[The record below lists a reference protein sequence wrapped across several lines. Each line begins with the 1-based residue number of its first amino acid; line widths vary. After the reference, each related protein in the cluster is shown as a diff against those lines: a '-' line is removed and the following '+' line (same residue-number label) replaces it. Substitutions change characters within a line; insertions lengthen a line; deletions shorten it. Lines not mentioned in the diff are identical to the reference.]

1 MPPGDHLLEF
11 AITAFVLIVV
21 PGPSVL
27 FVVSRGV
34 ALGRKAALAT
44 VAGNTAGVMV
54 QAILIALGLGALV
67 ERSDAAF
74 TAVKLVG
81 AVYLVVL
88 GLRML
93 RNRHGLAAL
102 HDATEVPKGTR
113 RIVREGFVVGFT
125 NPKAVVVFTVI
136 IPQFADPSRGHVP
149 LQLLVLAIV
158 FLTIGVISD
167 SAWAIASGS
176 ARNWIARSPGR
187 LEALAGA
194 GGVVLI
200 GLGLRLAVT
209 GRKDY

>member
-54 QAILIALGLGALV
+54 QAILVALGLGALV

-74 TAVKLVG
+74 TAVKLIG

-176 ARNWIARSPGR
+176 ARNWIARSRGR

-209 GRKDY
+209 GRKD

>member
-136 IPQFADPSRGHVP
+136 IPQFADPSHGHVP

-176 ARNWIARSPGR
+176 ARNWIARSRGR

-209 GRKDY
+209 GRKD

>member
-27 FVVSRGV
+27 FVISRGV

-54 QAILIALGLGALV
+54 QAILVAIGLGAIV

-81 AVYLVVL
+81 AAYLVVL

-125 NPKAVVVFTVI
+125 NPKAVVVFTVV

-149 LQLLVLAIV
+149 LQLLVLGIV

-176 ARNWIARSPGR
+176 ARTWIARSRGR

-209 GRKDY
+209 GRKD

>member
-44 VAGNTAGVMV
+44 VAGNTAGVML

-113 RIVREGFVVGFT
+113 RIVREGFIVGFT
-125 NPKAVVVFTVI
+125 NPKAVVVFTVV

-149 LQLLVLAIV
+149 LQLLVLGIV

-176 ARNWIARSPGR
+176 ARTWIARSRGR

-209 GRKDY
+209 GRKD

>member
-34 ALGRKAALAT
+34 ALGRRAALAT

-54 QAILIALGLGALV
+54 QAILVALGLGALV

-74 TAVKLVG
+74 TAVKLIG

-113 RIVREGFVVGFT
+113 RIVREGFIVGFT
-125 NPKAVVVFTVI
+125 NPKAVVVFTVV

-149 LQLLVLAIV
+149 LQLLVLGLV

-176 ARNWIARSPGR
+176 ARTWIARSRGR

-209 GRKDY
+209 GRKD

>member
-1 MPPGDHLLEF
+1 MPPGDRLLEF

-54 QAILIALGLGALV
+54 QAILVALGLGAVV
-67 ERSDAAF
+67 EHSDAAF

-81 AVYLVVL
+81 AAYLVVL
-88 GLRML
+88 GVRML
-93 RNRHGLAAL
+93 RNRRGLAAL
-102 HDATEVPKGTR
+102 HDATEAPKGTR

-176 ARNWIARSPGR
+176 ARTWIARSRGR

-200 GLGLRLAVT
+200 GLGVRLAVT
-209 GRKDY
+209 GRHD

>member
-11 AITAFVLIVV
+11 AATAFVLIVV

-93 RNRHGLAAL
+93 RNRHRLAAL
-102 HDATEVPKGTR
+102 HDPTEVPKGTR

-158 FLTIGVISD
+158 FLTIGLISD

-176 ARNWIARSPGR
+176 ARNWIARSRGR

-209 GRKDY
+209 GRKD

>member
-1 MPPGDHLLEF
+1 MPPGGHLLEF

-176 ARNWIARSPGR
+176 ARNWIARSRGR

-209 GRKDY
+209 GRKD

>member
-88 GLRML
+88 GVRML
-93 RNRHGLAAL
+93 RDRHSLAAL

-125 NPKAVVVFTVI
+125 NPKAVVVFTVL
-136 IPQFADPSRGHVP
+136 IPQFADPARGHVP

-176 ARNWIARSPGR
+176 ARTWIARSRGR
-187 LEALAGA
+187 LEALAGV

-209 GRKDY
+209 GRKD

>member
-34 ALGRKAALAT
+34 ALGRRAALAT

-54 QAILIALGLGALV
+54 QAILVALGLGALV

-74 TAVKLVG
+74 TAVKLIG

-113 RIVREGFVVGFT
+113 RIVREGFIVGFT

-176 ARNWIARSPGR
+176 ARTWIARSRGR

-209 GRKDY
+209 GRHD

>member
-54 QAILIALGLGALV
+54 QAILVALGLGALV

-74 TAVKLVG
+74 TAIKLIG

-113 RIVREGFVVGFT
+113 RIVREGFIVGFT
-125 NPKAVVVFTVI
+125 NPKAVVVFTVV

-149 LQLLVLAIV
+149 LQLLVLGIV

-176 ARNWIARSPGR
+176 ARTWIARSRWR

-209 GRKDY
+209 GRKD

>member
-27 FVVSRGV
+27 FVISRGV

-54 QAILIALGLGALV
+54 QAVLVAIGLGAIV

-81 AVYLVVL
+81 AAYLVVL

-125 NPKAVVVFTVI
+125 NPKAVVVFTVV

-149 LQLLVLAIV
+149 LQLLVLGIV

-176 ARNWIARSPGR
+176 ARTWIARSRGR

-209 GRKDY
+209 GRKD

>member
-54 QAILIALGLGALV
+54 QAILVALGLGALV

-113 RIVREGFVVGFT
+113 RIVREGFIVGFT
-125 NPKAVVVFTVI
+125 NPKAVVVFTVV

-149 LQLLVLAIV
+149 LQLLVLGIV

-176 ARNWIARSPGR
+176 ARTWIARSRGR

-209 GRKDY
+209 GRKD

>member
-1 MPPGDHLLEF
+1 MPPGDHLVEF

-54 QAILIALGLGALV
+54 QAILVALGLGALV

-93 RNRHGLAAL
+93 RNRHALAAL

-113 RIVREGFVVGFT
+113 RIMREGFVVGFT
-125 NPKAVVVFTVI
+125 NPKAVVVFTVV

-149 LQLLVLAIV
+149 LQLLVLGIV

-176 ARNWIARSPGR
+176 ARTWIARSRGR

-209 GRKDY
+209 GRKD

>member
-54 QAILIALGLGALV
+54 QAILVALGLGALV

-74 TAVKLVG
+74 TAVKLIG

-102 HDATEVPKGTR
+102 HDATEVPRGTR
-113 RIVREGFVVGFT
+113 RIVREGFIVGFT
-125 NPKAVVVFTVI
+125 NPKAVVVFTVV

-149 LQLLVLAIV
+149 LQLLVLGIV

-176 ARNWIARSPGR
+176 ARTWIARSRGR

-209 GRKDY
+209 GRKD

>member
-1 MPPGDHLLEF
+1 MPPADHLLEF

-54 QAILIALGLGALV
+54 QAILVALGLGALV

-102 HDATEVPKGTR
+102 DDATQVPKGTR

-125 NPKAVVVFTVI
+125 NPKAVVVFTVV

-149 LQLLVLAIV
+149 LQLLVLGIV
-158 FLTIGVISD
+158 FLTIGVVSD

-176 ARNWIARSPGR
+176 ARTWIARSRGR

-209 GRKDY
+209 GRKD

>member
-54 QAILIALGLGALV
+54 QAILVALGLGALV

-74 TAVKLVG
+74 TAVKLIG

-113 RIVREGFVVGFT
+113 RIVREGFIVGFT
-125 NPKAVVVFTVI
+125 NPKAVVVFSVV

-149 LQLLVLAIV
+149 LQLLVLGIV

-176 ARNWIARSPGR
+176 ARTWIARSRGR

-200 GLGLRLAVT
+200 GLGLRLAVS
-209 GRKDY
+209 GRKD

>member
-27 FVVSRGV
+27 SVVSRGV

-54 QAILIALGLGALV
+54 QAVLVALGLGALV

-125 NPKAVVVFTVI
+125 NPKAVVVFTVV

-149 LQLLVLAIV
+149 LQLLVLGIV

-176 ARNWIARSPGR
+176 ARTWIARSRGR
-187 LEALAGA
+187 LEVLAGA

-209 GRKDY
+209 GRKD

>member
-54 QAILIALGLGALV
+54 QAILVALGLGALV

-93 RNRHGLAAL
+93 RNRNALAAL

-125 NPKAVVVFTVI
+125 NPKAVVVFTVV

-149 LQLLVLAIV
+149 LQLLVLGIV

-176 ARNWIARSPGR
+176 ARTWIARSRGR

-209 GRKDY
+209 GRKD